1 LAHVRKLFGTD
12 GVRGQAG
19 VDLTE
24 ALARDLGAAAGR
36 FAGSGRS
43 ILIGRDTRESGVAL
57 EAALIEGVVAAGA
70 VAVSAG
76 VIPTPGVAVLA
87 RETGAALGCVISA
100 SHNPFQDNGIKF
112 LGGDG
117 RKLAD
122 QDEAE
127 IERLMNDEAGEGRGH
142 AEQLADAGGRYIAW
156 LAATYGDGV
165 QPGFSIGID
174 CANGAAWSCGPA
186 LFELL
191 GERVDRIGCEPD
203 GRNINAGVG
212 STHLDAIAALV
223 ADHGL
228 DLGIAFDGDADRCL
242 VVDGRGRP
250 VNGDVILAVLA
261 IDLHRRGLLAV
272 DTVVV
277 TSMTN
282 LGFHRLMRDNDIA
295 VEVTDV
301 GDRYVLARMLQ
312 TGATLG
318 GEQSGHVVDL
328 AHHTTGDGLATAL
341 MLLASLHRLELS
353 AAQAN
358 DMLRPFPQ
366 RLVAVPADRSL
377 LPSANRIWEEVDAL
391 SEKLGND
398 GRIVLRASGTEP
410 LVRVMVEAEDEA
422 ECERISGYLAGLVET
437 EIGA

>member
-1 LAHVRKLFGTD
+1 VRKLFGTD
-12 GVRGQAG
+12 GIRGQAG

-24 ALARDLGAAAGR
+24 SLARDLGAAAGR
-36 FAGSGRS
+36 FAGPGRT

-112 LGGDG
+112 LVGDG

-122 QDEAE
+122 NDEAE
-127 IERLMNDEAGEGRGH
+127 IERLMNNDEGEGRGH

-212 STHLDAIAALV
+212 STHLAAIAELV
-223 ADHGL
+223 DGHGL

-242 VVDGRGRP
+242 IVDGRGRS

-261 IDLHRRGLLAV
+261 IDLHRRGLLAA

-282 LGFHRLMRDNDIA
+282 LGFHRLMGDNGIA

-301 GDRYVLARMLQ
+301 GDRYVLERMLQ

-328 AHHTTGDGLATAL
+328 THHTTGDGLATAL
-341 MLLASLHRLELS
+341 MLLASLHRLGLS
-353 AAQAN
+353 AEEAN

-377 LPSANRIWEEVDAL
+377 LPSADRIWQEVEAL
-391 SEKLGND
+391 SEKLGKD

-410 LVRVMVEAEDEA
+410 LVRVMVEAEDES
-422 ECERISGYLAGLVET
+422 ECERICGHLAGLVET

>member
-12 GVRGQAG
+12 GIRGQAG
-19 VDLTE
+19 VDLTVS
-24 ALARDLGAAAGR
+24 LARDLGAAAGR
-36 FAGSGRS
+36 FVGRGRS
-43 ILIGRDTRESGVAL
+43 ILLGRDTRESGVAL

-122 QDEAE
+122 GDEAE
-127 IERLMNDEAGEGRGH
+127 IERLMDGDDGGGGGR
-142 AEQLADAGGRYIAW
+142 AERLADAGGRYVAW

-174 CANGAAWSCGPA
+174 CANGAAWNCGPA

-191 GERVDRIGCEPD
+191 GERVERIGCDPD

-242 VVDGRGRP
+242 VADGRGRA

-261 IDLHRRGLLAV
+261 IDLHRRGLLPV

-282 LGFHRLMRDNDIA
+282 LGFHRLMREHDIA

-301 GDRYVLARMLQ
+301 GDRYVLERMLQ
-312 TGATLG
+312 TGAMLG

-341 MLLASLHRLELS
+341 MLLASLHRLGLS

-377 LPSANRIWEEVDAL
+377 LPSANRIWQEVETL

-422 ECERISGYLAGLVET
+422 ECERICGHLAGLVET

>member
-1 LAHVRKLFGTD
+1 MAQVRKLFGTD
-12 GVRGQAG
+12 GIRGQAG

-24 ALARDLGAAAGR
+24 SLARDLGAAAGR
-36 FAGSGRS
+36 FAGPGRS

-70 VAVSAG
+70 IAVSAG

-100 SHNPFQDNGIKF
+100 SHNPYQDNGIKF

-122 QDEAE
+122 DDEAE
-127 IERLMNDEAGEGRGH
+127 IERLIDVDEGEGRGH

-174 CANGAAWSCGPA
+174 CANGAAWNCGPA

-191 GERVDRIGCEPD
+191 GERVDRIGCAPD

-223 ADHGL
+223 GGHGL

-242 VVDGRGRP
+242 VVDDRGRA
-250 VNGDVILAVLA
+250 VNGDVILAVMA
-261 IDLHRRGLLAV
+261 IDRHRRGLLAA

-282 LGFHRLMRDNDIA
+282 LGFHRLMRDNDII

-301 GDRYVLARMLQ
+301 GDRYVLERMLQ

-341 MLLASLHRLELS
+341 MLLASLHRLGLS

-377 LPSANRIWEEVDAL
+377 LPSADRIWQEVEAL
-391 SEKLGND
+391 SEKLGEN

-422 ECERISGYLAGLVET
+422 ECERICGYLAGLVET

>member
-1 LAHVRKLFGTD
+1 MRKLFGTD

-36 FAGSGRS
+36 FAGPGRS

-127 IERLMNDEAGEGRGH
+127 IERLMNDEAGGGRGH
-142 AEQLADAGGRYIAW
+142 AEQLADAGGRYIAL

>member
-1 LAHVRKLFGTD
+1 VAQVRKLFGTD
-12 GVRGQAG
+12 GIRGQAG

-24 ALARDLGAAAGR
+24 SLARDLGAAAGR
-36 FAGSGRS
+36 FAGPGHS

-57 EAALIEGVVAAGA
+57 EAALIEGVVAADA

-100 SHNPFQDNGIKF
+100 SHNPYQDNGIKF

-122 QDEAE
+122 GDEAE
-127 IERLMNDEAGEGRGH
+127 IERLIDVDEGEGRGH

-191 GERVDRIGCEPD
+191 GERVDRIGCAPD

-242 VVDGRGRP
+242 VVDDRGRA
-250 VNGDVILAVLA
+250 VNGDVILSVMA
-261 IDLHRRGLLAV
+261 IDRHRRGLLAA

-282 LGFHRLMRDNDIA
+282 LGFHQLMRDNGIS

-301 GDRYVLARMLQ
+301 GDRYVLERMLQ
-312 TGATLG
+312 IGATLG

-341 MLLASLHRLELS
+341 MLLASLHRLGLS

-377 LPSANRIWEEVDAL
+377 LPSADRIWQEVEAL
-391 SEKLGND
+391 NEKLGND
-398 GRIVLRASGTEP
+398 GRVVLRASGTEP

-422 ECERISGYLAGLVET
+422 DCERVCRYLAGLVET

>member
-1 LAHVRKLFGTD
+1 MRKLFGTD

-127 IERLMNDEAGEGRGH
+127 IERLMNDEAGGGRGH

-191 GERVDRIGCEPD
+191 GERVDRIGCQPD

-212 STHLDAIAALV
+212 STHLEAIAALV

>member
-1 LAHVRKLFGTD
+1 VRKLFGTD

-36 FAGSGRS
+36 FAGPGRS

-112 LGGDG
+112 LGSDG

-127 IERLMNDEAGEGRGH
+127 IERLMNDEAGGGRGH

-341 MLLASLHRLELS
+341 MLLASLHRLGLS

-366 RLVAVPADRSL
+366 RLVSVPADRSL

>member
-1 LAHVRKLFGTD
+1 MRKLFGTD
-12 GVRGQAG
+12 GIRGQAG

-24 ALARDLGAAAGR
+24 SLARDLGAAAGR
-36 FAGSGRS
+36 FAGPGRS

-122 QDEAE
+122 GDEAE
-127 IERLMNDEAGEGRGH
+127 IERLMDSDDGGGGGR
-142 AEQLADAGGRYIAW
+142 AEQLADAGGRYVAW
-156 LAATYGDGV
+156 LAATYGEGV

-174 CANGAAWSCGPA
+174 CANGAAWNCGPA

-191 GERVDRIGCEPD
+191 GERVERIGCEPD

-242 VVDGRGRP
+242 VADGRGRP

-261 IDLHRRGLLAV
+261 IDLHRRGLLPAG
-272 DTVVV
+272 TVVV

-282 LGFHRLMRDNDIA
+282 LGFHRLMREHDIA

-301 GDRYVLARMLQ
+301 GDRYVLERMLQ
-312 TGATLG
+312 TGAMLG

-341 MLLASLHRLELS
+341 MLLASLHRLGLS

-377 LPSANRIWEEVDAL
+377 LPSANRIWQEVERL

-410 LVRVMVEAEDEA
+410 LVRVMVEAEDKA
-422 ECERISGYLAGLVET
+422 ECERICGHLAGVVET